1 MNEIVN
7 MDSMTA
13 PLTAEE
19 TTLLYTLTA
28 GKTQKLMESLFA
40 AFTEKVE
47 EMRREFGDKVN
58 QITVSV
64 AQIKNSQTE
73 YEKMINE
80 TSSVLNEIK
89 SQSDKIAKA
98 TSENRI
104 PQTDLDAD
112 RWIAEMYSKINTIA
126 RRRRTVSGIII
137 GQVYSTMCSKYGVDI
152 TAEYSKFRKVRGNAS
167 KLIMCSVNPTLRT
180 RFEQALL
187 TVAEDKSDGL
197 PGSVLVRTMPREVR
211 EICQS
216 ISPKSPAYTFQKI
229 YKEMRRRSKVNLD
242 EYIKREG
249 DLQIPY
255 KKVAKSFYVYQSKFL
270 RPLFDEVVRDMKK

>member
-112 RWIAEMYSKINTIA
+112 R
-126 RRRRTVSGIII
+126 
-137 GQVYSTMCSKYGVDI
+137 
-152 TAEYSKFRKVRGNAS
+152 
-167 KLIMCSVNPTLRT
+167 
-180 RFEQALL
+180 
-187 TVAEDKSDGL
+187 
-197 PGSVLVRTMPREVR
+197 
-211 EICQS
+211 
-216 ISPKSPAYTFQKI
+216 
-229 YKEMRRRSKVNLD
+229 
-242 EYIKREG
+242 
-249 DLQIPY
+249 
-255 KKVAKSFYVYQSKFL
+255 
-270 RPLFDEVVRDMKK
+270 